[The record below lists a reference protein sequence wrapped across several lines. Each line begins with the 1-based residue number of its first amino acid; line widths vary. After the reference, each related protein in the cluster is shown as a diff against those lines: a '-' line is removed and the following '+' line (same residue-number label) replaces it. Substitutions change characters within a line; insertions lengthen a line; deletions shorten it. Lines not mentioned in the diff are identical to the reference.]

1 MFRRNKMPDPLSVY
15 LKQNLSNT
23 FIFKTMLMKVY
34 KRLFPVLVHVL
45 LWGVLIVVPKFFMP
59 ASFKVSIKHEIL
71 LWAPIVVFFYTNYFL
86 LIPFFLTKKKFG
98 LYAVSILAILAITL
112 AIGGISRPP
121 LPQSASL
128 KSTFQAPH
136 DFHKNRSN
144 IFFPFMG
151 LRNLTSCFL
160 FLAIGTSIRVTEQ
173 WYTDDKKRKDTENQ
187 KLIAE
192 LSFLKSQINPHFFF
206 NTLNSIYSLA
216 IRKSDK
222 TPEALI
228 KLSELMRFLIYDSEK
243 EFVPLKRELDYIKNY
258 VELQKLRLMAN
269 VTVDY
274 QIEGN
279 FQDKELEPMLLLPFI
294 ENAFKHGID
303 SIKKC
308 HISILVKITDSSLIL
323 SVKNPVVKNVK
334 SSSREP
340 GGIGLVNS
348 KKRLEL
354 LYGPNHQLNIFQNDE
369 FYKIELQLIFKQ

>member
-1 MFRRNKMPDPLSVY
+1 MPDPLSVY

-34 KRLFPVLVHVL
+34 KRLFPVLVHIL
-45 LWGVLIVVPKFFMP
+45 LWGVLIVVPKYFMP
-59 ASFKVSIKHEIL
+59 AGFKVSIKNELL
-71 LWAPIVVFFYTNYFL
+71 LWGPIVIFFYINYFL
-86 LIPFFLTKKKFG
+86 LIPFFLTRKKFS
-98 LYAVSILAILAITL
+98 LYAFSIMTILGITL
-112 AIGGISRPP
+112 AIGGLSCAPS
-121 LPQSASL
+121 LPAGTLKNELPAS
-128 KSTFQAPH
+128 QE
-136 DFHKNRSN
+136 FHKYKPG

-173 WYTDDKKRKDTENQ
+173 WYSDDKKRKESENQ

-216 IRKSDK
+216 IRKSEK

-258 VELQKLRLMAN
+258 VELQKLRLMDN

-274 QIEGN
+274 RIEGN
-279 FQDKELEPMLLLPFI
+279 YHDKELEPMLLLPFI

-308 HISILVKITDSSLIL
+308 YIGITVKITDSFLTL
-323 SVKNPVVKNVK
+323 TVENPVVRNVK
-334 SSSREP
+334 SSSREQ

-348 KKRLEL
+348 QKRLEL
-354 LYGPNHQLNIFQNDE
+354 LYGSNHQLIIFQNDE
-369 FYKIELQLIFKQ
+369 FYKVELQLIFKQ

>member
-1 MFRRNKMPDPLSVY
+1 MPDPLSVY

-34 KRLFPVLVHVL
+34 KRLFPVLVHIL
-45 LWGVLIVVPKFFMP
+45 LWGVLIVVPKYFMP
-59 ASFKVSIKHEIL
+59 AGFKVAVKNELL
-71 LWAPIVVFFYTNYFL
+71 LWGPIVVFFYINYFL
-86 LIPFFLTKKKFG
+86 LIPFFLTRKKFS
-98 LYAVSILAILAITL
+98 LYAFSILTILGITL
-112 AIGGISRPP
+112 AIGGLSRQPS
-121 LPQSASL
+121 LPDDSL
-128 KSTFQAPH
+128 KNAPPAPQE
-136 DFHKNRSN
+136 FHKYKPG

-173 WYTDDKKRKDTENQ
+173 WYSDDKKRKESENQ

-216 IRKSDK
+216 IRKSEK

-258 VELQKLRLMAN
+258 VELQKLRLMDN

-274 QIEGN
+274 RIEGYYH
-279 FQDKELEPMLLLPFI
+279 DKELEPMLLLPFI

-308 HISILVKITDSSLIL
+308 HIGISVKITDSFLTL
-323 SVKNPVVKNVK
+323 SVENPVVRNVK
-334 SSSREP
+334 SSNREQ

-348 KKRLEL
+348 QKRLDL
-354 LYGPNHQLNIFQNDE
+354 LYGSNHQLNIFQNNE
-369 FYKIELQLIFKQ
+369 FYKVELQLIFKQ

>member
-1 MFRRNKMPDPLSVY
+1 MPDPLSVY

-34 KRLFPVLVHVL
+34 KRLFPALVHVL
-45 LWGVLIVVPKFFMP
+45 LWGVLIVFPKFFMP
-59 ASFKVSIKHEIL
+59 ASFNVSIKNELL
-71 LWAPIVVFFYTNYFL
+71 LWTPIVVFFYINYFL
-86 LIPFFLTKKKFG
+86 LIPFFLTRKKFS
-98 LYAVSILAILAITL
+98 LYAISIMVILGITL
-112 AIGGISRPP
+112 AIGGFSRPP
-121 LPQSASL
+121 LPPADQL
-128 KSTFQAPH
+128 KNAPPAPPEIH
-136 DFHKNRSN
+136 RYKTGLFY
-144 IFFPFMG
+144 PFMG

-173 WYTDDKKRKDTENQ
+173 WYSDDKKRKETENQ

-206 NTLNSIYSLA
+206 NKLNSIFSLA
-216 IRKSDK
+216 IQKSEK

-258 VELQKLRLMAN
+258 VELQKLRLMSN
-269 VTVDY
+269 VTVNY
-274 QIEGN
+274 HIEGN
-279 FQDKELEPMLLLPFI
+279 YHDKELEPLLLLPFI

-308 HISILVKITDSSLIL
+308 HIGILVKISDSFLTL
-323 SVKNPVVKNVK
+323 VVENPVVRNVK
-334 SSSREP
+334 TP
-340 GGIGLVNS
+340 NINAGGIGLANS

-354 LYGPNHQLNIFQNDE
+354 LYGPNYQLNIDRNND
-369 FYKIELQLIFKQ
+369 FYRIELQLNFKQ